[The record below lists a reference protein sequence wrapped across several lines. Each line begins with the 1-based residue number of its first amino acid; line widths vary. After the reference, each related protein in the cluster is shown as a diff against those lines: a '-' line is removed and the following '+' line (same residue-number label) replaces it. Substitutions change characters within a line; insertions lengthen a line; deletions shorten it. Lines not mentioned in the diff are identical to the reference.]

1 MEVREQKR
9 RPRAPQ
15 RPREDSQI
23 VYTQPKPFNRRRFF
37 LRMITVLAVV
47 LAVVFGMYVFFRVG
61 TVNVS
66 GRVDGVNV
74 TGTQK
79 YTPWQVLEASG
90 ISKGDHLLTI
100 NKARIS
106 GRIITRLPY
115 VDEVRIGIKLPDMVN
130 IEITELAVVYAIEA
144 QDGSWWLMDAGGRLI
159 EKTEKAANH
168 TKVLGVVLDSPKQ
181 GQQAKA
187 LEPEAMQVTLG
198 TEETGT
204 EPTQTQPPVTEY
216 ASEKLEK
223 ALEILQLL
231 EQNGILGKMV
241 SVDVSELLSV
251 ELWYLD
257 QYQIQLGDST
267 NRLSYKMEVMAQAL
281 EQIGNYQR
289 GTLDVSFTT
298 WPDQV
303 GYTPFE

>member
-1 MEVREQKR
+1 MEVREQKK

-47 LAVVFGMYVFFRVG
+47 LAVVFGMYVFFRVD

-66 GRVDGVNV
+66 GQVDGVNV

-106 GRIITRLPY
+106 GRIIARLPY
-115 VDEVRIGIKLPDMVN
+115 VDEVRIGIKLPDVVN
-130 IEITELAVVYAIEA
+130 IEITELAVVYAVEA

-159 EKTEKAANH
+159 EKTDKPADY
-168 TKVLGVVLDSPKQ
+168 TRVLGVVLESPKQ

-187 LEPEAMQVTLG
+187 LEPETAVVTG
-198 TEETGT
+198 AAEETGT
-204 EPTQTQPPVTEY
+204 DPTQTQPPVTEY
-216 ASEKLEK
+216 AAEKLAK
-223 ALEILQLL
+223 ALQILQLL
-231 EQNGILGKMV
+231 EENGILGKMAT
-241 SVDVSELLSV
+241 VDVSELLAV
-251 ELWYLD
+251 ELWYQDL
-257 QYQIQLGDST
+257 YQIQLGDST
-267 NRLSYKMEVMAQAL
+267 DRLSYKVTAMAQAL
-281 EQIGNYQR
+281 AQMGSYQS

-298 WPDQV
+298 WPNQV

>member
-1 MEVREQKR
+1 MEVREQKK
-9 RPRAPQ
+9 RPRAPR

-23 VYTQPKPFNRRRFF
+23 VYTQPKPFNRRRFL

-47 LAVVFGMYVFFRVG
+47 LAVIFGMYVFFRVD

-66 GRVDGVNV
+66 SRADGINV

-106 GRIITRLPY
+106 GRIIARLPY
-115 VDEVRIGIKLPDMVN
+115 VDEVRIGIKLPDVVN

-144 QDGSWWLMDAGGRLI
+144 NDGSWWLMDDSGRLI
-159 EKTEKAANH
+159 EKTDKASDH
-168 TKVLGVVLDSPKQ
+168 TRILGVTLENPKQ

-187 LEPEAMQVTLG
+187 FEPEAAEVTDAA
-198 TEETGT
+198 EETGT

-216 ASEKLEK
+216 AAEKLAK

-231 EQNGILGKMV
+231 EKNGILGKMAT
-241 SVDVSELLSV
+241 VDVSELMAV
-251 ELWYLD
+251 ELWYQDL
-257 QYQIQLGDST
+257 YQIQLGDST
-267 NRLSYKMEVMAQAL
+267 NRLSYKMGAMAQAL
-281 EQIGNYQR
+281 EQMGSYQS